1 MLAFSHLVGPAVAWM
16 FLMLAG
22 LLGEAGKALAL
33 QWSSENSLLL
43 TSSGCAQVSC
53 IFLGSGRPPRE
64 DLYQGLLTTHSHS
77 LQKSCMT
84 FIFNRNDNCVPQ
96 GEQEFATANMEG
108 PCREPHISAKIV
120 EKLASHLVPS
130 LQIGDPFII
139 PTFLYIYQ
147 MFANTQQ
154 VLDLLFRRY
163 EYFQPYCEVDEEV
176 NNIICTFLD
185 TWMDKNPAEFYQ
197 ISDLSN
203 LKNLK
208 TYLIVNM
215 PYSGILVHVH
225 MVLAHL
231 QKEEASDSEAS
242 DDEDS
247 DPGSHTS
254 SDSEMEL

>member
-43 TSSGCAQVSC
+43 TSSGCA
-53 IFLGSGRPPRE
+53 
-64 DLYQGLLTTHSHS
+64 
-77 LQKSCMT
+77 
-84 FIFNRNDNCVPQ
+84 Q